1 MGNNVQGFEYEN
13 EVIEA
18 LKEAGCCGSITEGA
32 GASASDADADFIV
45 DGVRHLVEIKK
56 DSFAQM
62 GGTSARYIN
71 QEFEIASDAV
81 DQDTQQMIVDVLGT
95 KTEAIDSLLGEI
107 GATQFPTSCTKHQWD
122 DAKRRGLLKPINAK
136 VSRGTSFIIDHYYK
150 KGINYIQI
158 GGAGLFYLGD
168 NPANLPIPKLEGEI
182 NIELRAGRSGS
193 KVNANGVAMVGGG
206 LRAQGR
212 LRFKGTSPYTLD
224 NPQSIKQL
232 LNNKWRCQPSSK

>member
-158 GGAGLFYLGD
+158 GGDGLYHMSA
-168 NPANLPIPKLEGEI
+168 NPANLPIPALDVTARVRIRTKTTSSIPVYNYRFTTAL
-182 NIELRAGRSGS
+182 LVQSKPQRS
-193 KVNANGVAMVGGG
+193 
-206 LRAQGR
+206 
-212 LRFKGTSPYTLD
+212 TLD
-224 NPQSIKQL
+224 LDRRADLEKL
-232 LNNKWRCQPSSK
+232 VA